1 MHILILSLTCTL
13 STFHYPAW
21 GVFSVPPRK
30 QRRNWPLCHQFQ
42 NRLDL
47 LLGILSIVNGKTQI
61 LARESP
67 RYQSVPRMC
76 CRIWA
81 CYMILSCSKY
91 SLRPTLMHLITPI
104 KGVTFP
110 LPTFDR
116 HLEVGVET
124 TEEPLPPS
132 NICKHPRHPSHHGI
146 HLRSS
151 SLEGYRT
158 TVCSPNFKTR
168 IIWNGQ
174 LEWINKSQAWTFH

>member
-1 MHILILSLTCTL
+1 MHTKYFSLSCLRSFL
-13 STFHYPAW
+13 STSPETTTELA
-21 GVFSVPPRK
+21 VVSSISEPPWPFVGNLIDCERK
-30 QRRNWPLCHQFQ
+30 NT
-42 NRLDL
+42 D
-47 LLGILSIVNGKTQI
+47 